1 MPASDIASSTTII
14 EAASPSAPG
23 FGVPIIAV
31 ELTAPQD
38 ALWGVDLIRETTQS
52 TWVAD
57 LTALG
62 FVDGDPLY
70 EELQTGFSQDVVP
83 PLVLIGK
90 RATAVAQV
98 TNFDLGAPGAAL
110 DGDYTITIESSGV
123 NSPETFTY
131 ASVAQTRA
139 AIITAL
145 IGLIDAGAQPVDA
158 SVGGGA
164 EDLDVTALEAGV
176 SFSFSAAA
184 PVGETWTVLTT
195 TPNVG
200 LSTDISAWE
209 AERSDWY
216 FVTELS
222 RSVGVNASMVGPVAS
237 FSRAI
242 LFVSAVSA
250 ATDPDAL
257 DGASST
263 RAGALITL
271 SQRTAVA
278 YVPSGTDHSLAAAYF
293 RLLPED
299 PGSLTWANWQLRIT
313 GTKYSGPNTRAL
325 RGMGTNPGNYW
336 YFEAIPT
343 LATSGITRWMRM
355 GDQTP
360 MDLVRGRDW
369 VDAEIET
376 DVGQTLIAEPKIA
389 YTDTGSEQVI
399 GVIAGSLSKA
409 VRVGLIVDGS
419 FAVTTTPR
427 SAQVPADIAARQ
439 WRGYTW
445 TATLAGAQEGVDIG
459 GTLFIV

>member
-98 TNFDLGAPGAAL
+98 TNFDLGDPDVAPVGT
-110 DGDYTITIESSGV
+110 YTITIATVNGTESISTILGAPSTRTAV
-123 NSPETFTY
+123 
-131 ASVAQTRA
+131 VAA
-139 AIITAL
+139 LIITINASPL
-145 IGLIDAGAQPVDA
+145 PITASPGADTEQ
-158 SVGGGA
+158 
-164 EDLDVTALEAGV
+164 LDVTSDVAGV
-176 SFSFSAAA
+176 SFSFATAA
-184 PVGETWTVLTT
+184 PAPEIWTVNTT

-209 AERSDWY
+209 VERSDWY

-242 LFVSAVSA
+242 LFVSSVSA

-257 DGASST
+257 DGTSST

-355 GDQTP
+355 GDQTS
-360 MDLVRGRDW
+360 MDLVRGRDK
-369 VDAEIET
+369 VDADIET
-376 DVGQTLIAEPKIA
+376 DVGQALIDEPKIA
-389 YTDTGSEQVI
+389 YTDQGSEQII
-399 GVIAGSLSKA
+399 GVIAGSLGKNVNS
-409 VRVGLIVDGS
+409 GLIAVDS